1 MSKRALEFVE
11 TWVSE
16 QIYPEGSPPKVDVS
30 EAKALATS
38 CRAAANAAGIS
49 DAEIGEQFDDLT
61 AFIAG
66 EIQEAVDKLSAK
78 DD

>member
-30 EAKALATS
+30 RAKAS
-38 CRAAANAAGIS
+38 
-49 DAEIGEQFDDLT
+49 
-61 AFIAG
+61 
-66 EIQEAVDKLSAK
+66 
-78 DD
+78 

>member
-30 EAKALATS
+30 GANALAAN

-49 DAEIGEQFDDLT
+49 DAELAEQFDNLT
-61 AFIAG
+61 TFIAG
-66 EIQEAVDKLSAK
+66 QIREAADKLSAN
-78 DD
+78 DE